1 MTFDPSRVRLHA
13 PEHFVQFY
21 RSDFDVMERVARRA
35 ATALRN
41 GSASVIVATPEHRT
55 RIEARLAT
63 LGVDLDSARASGMH
77 VALDAAETL
86 ARFIVDGMPDDVTF
100 NAVIGDIVSGAAAR
114 SAGGHVSVF
123 GEMVALLCASDD
135 APAAVRLERMWNE
148 LAARFSFSLFCAY
161 PLELF
166 AHDFDGNTLLAVCAE
181 HDLSIPAENTW

>member
-21 RSDFDVMERVARRA
+21 RSDFDVLERVARRA
-35 ATALRN
+35 TAALRN

-55 RIEARLAT
+55 RIEARLAD

-86 ARFIVDGMPDDVTF
+86 ARFMVDGMPDDVTF

-123 GEMVALLCASDD
+123 GEMVALLCASDN

-148 LAARFSFSLFCAY
+148 LAGRFSFSLFCAY